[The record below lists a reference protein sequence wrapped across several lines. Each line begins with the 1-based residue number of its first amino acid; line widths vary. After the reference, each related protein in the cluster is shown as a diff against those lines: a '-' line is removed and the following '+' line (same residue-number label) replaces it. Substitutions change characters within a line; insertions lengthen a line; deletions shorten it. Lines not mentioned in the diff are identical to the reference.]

1 MSELSYSILMF
12 IQNTSS
18 DWSINGTVKPT
29 QWNIGTRQTIISVYS
44 QLIFRQKS
52 IFSAETWR

>member
-1 MSELSYSILMF
+1 MF
-12 IQNTSS
+12 IQNASS

-29 QWNIGTRQTIISVYS
+29 QWNIGTLQTIISVYC